1 VQGQMPRCPG
11 RCPAVRA
18 RGRDH
23 EAWPSRRE
31 GSAHRARPCRP
42 HRRSHRP
49 PGRSGLP
56 DRRRVGC
63 RAVIVLD
70 THAWL
75 WWAGDHER
83 LPRRLR
89 RRLAADDDLVISA
102 IDCWEA
108 AMLVQR
114 GRLTLAPDARS
125 GIRRATTVPNLR
137 VMDVTEAI
145 ATDAGLLGAAFHG
158 DPADRIVV
166 EVGR

>member
-1 VQGQMPRCPG
+1 
-11 RCPAVRA
+11 
-18 RGRDH
+18 
-23 EAWPSRRE
+23 
-31 GSAHRARPCRP
+31 
-42 HRRSHRP
+42 
-49 PGRSGLP
+49 
-56 DRRRVGC
+56 
-63 RAVIVLD
+63 VIVLD

-102 IDCWEA
+102 ISCWEA
-108 AMLVQR
+108 AMLVER

-166 EVGR
+166 ATALHLKVPLVTKDERIRSSRRVETLW

>member
-1 VQGQMPRCPG
+1 
-11 RCPAVRA
+11 
-18 RGRDH
+18 
-23 EAWPSRRE
+23 
-31 GSAHRARPCRP
+31 
-42 HRRSHRP
+42 
-49 PGRSGLP
+49 
-56 DRRRVGC
+56 
-63 RAVIVLD
+63 VIVLD

-83 LPRRLR
+83 LPPRLR

-102 IDCWEA
+102 ISCWEA
-108 AMLVQR
+108 AMLVER

-166 EVGR
+166 ATALHLKVPLVTKDERIRSSRRVETLW